1 MYGKNNLT
9 EKRLSFGL
17 ACPGLSKSKMWWL
30 LNEQQ
35 VVFIFSNSRTGKT
48 CLTGE
53 WSVAL
58 QPCSELQLRGG
69 TCLFSSPK
77 LQVQLKDVGLRMF
90 FQMNSPPAEHLLE
103 KKSKTFPH
111 FSCGCQFFLRS
122 PFFQAPSGEMHR
134 KTLTPGG
141 FWKECRS
148 LRQREFF
155 HFLNNQ

>member
-1 MYGKNNLT
+1 MNSRLF
-9 EKRLSFGL
+9 LSFQIQELGR
-17 ACPGLSKSKMWWL
+17 PIL
-30 LNEQQ
+30 L
-35 VVFIFSNSRTGKT
+35 GMK
-48 CLTGE
+48 CGPA
-53 WSVAL
+53 AL
-58 QPCSELQLRGG
+58 HSELQLGGG
-69 TCLFSSPK
+69 TSLFSSPK
-77 LQVQLKDVGLRMF
+77 LQVRLKDVGLRIF

-148 LRQREFF
+148 LRQRKFF